1 MKTIDRLERLKRLS
15 PEKRAQLLKAIMDEK
30 SSSERASKISR
41 RPQPDI
47 TPLSF
52 AQQRLWFIEKLEPGT
67 AVFNMPTAIRLEGSL
82 DVEALE
88 RALSEILRRHETLR
102 ARFSEVDGRP
112 VQTIAPALPI
122 SITHI
127 DLRETQGDQKDEAV
141 RRLASLEARQPFDL
155 GNDLPMRGSLL
166 ELSDQDHVLLL
177 TLHHIVSDGW
187 SMGVLVREVATLYQS
202 FSKRESS
209 PLAELE
215 IQYADFAYW
224 QRNWLQGEVIDEQL
238 GYWKRQLSDDST
250 VLDLP
255 TDRPRPPVQ
264 TFRGA
269 REYLRLP
276 DELTRKINALSRSE
290 NVTLFMTLLAAF
302 QTLLYRYAG
311 QNKILVGTPIAGR
324 NREELEN
331 LIGLFANTLVLHADF
346 SDAQTFR
353 ALLAQVHQ
361 TTIGA
366 YAHQDLP
373 FEKLVEE
380 LQPERD
386 LSRHPLVQVMF
397 ALQNAPA
404 SDLNFPDV
412 TIKPVTADAGV
423 SQFDLTMSVVE
434 GGQGLVASLEYNVD
448 LFNATTIKRMLGH
461 FRTLLESIV
470 EMPEQRVSDLRL
482 LTTAEQRELQIEWN
496 RTRKQFHEA
505 QFVHQ
510 LFEEQ
515 VELSPKAVALV
526 FEDKEITY
534 LELNRRANQLA
545 NYLLGLGVGPE
556 VRVGISVERS
566 IDMIVGLL
574 GVLKAGGAYIPLD
587 PTYPKTRLAFMLED
601 SNLPLLL
608 TEQKIVDQLPEHNA
622 RVICLDADWEHI
634 AASNDENPACR
645 LASDNLA
652 YVIYTSGSTGKP
664 KGVEVSHSALTNFLH
679 SMRSEPGLT
688 KQDSL
693 LSVTTL
699 SFDIAALEI
708 YLPLTVGARLVLVSA
723 EVAAD
728 GAQLQQRIESSN
740 ATVMQATPATW
751 KLLLESGWQGNR
763 KLKVLCGGEALP
775 ASLADSLLQKSD
787 ALWNMYGPVEATI
800 WSTASKVESLTGPV
814 SIGNPIANTQIYIL
828 DSHTQLVPV
837 GVAGELHIGGSGL
850 ARGYLNRSDLT
861 AERFVPNPFG
871 GEPGTRLYKTG
882 DLARYLA
889 DGNIEFLGRIDQQV
903 KLRGFRIELG
913 EIEAALSQHPAIQD
927 SVVTLRN
934 DISGERRLVAY
945 VIAGSEQFPVASD
958 LRSHLQEHLPDFMV
972 PSSYVTLDQFPLTPN
987 GKVDRRALPAP
998 DFTRPDFAAAFVA
1011 PRTPTEE
1018 LLAGIWAHLL
1028 GLENVGIQD
1037 NFFDLGGHSLLATQV
1052 LSRIR
1057 AAFRVDLPLRKLFE
1071 SPTVSGLAESV
1082 EMAMRAGDR
1091 LAVSAIEKLGRDVGL
1106 PLSFAQQRMWFLTQL
1121 EPDNPF
1127 YNIFFAFRLDGPLD
1141 LTALDNSVCEI
1152 LRRHESLRT
1161 RFATVDGNPVQLVTR
1176 ETEDA
1181 QTARGVIRE
1190 VIDLSELPEP
1200 EREME
1205 VLRRA
1210 KDEAQAPFDLT
1221 TGPLLRVGV
1230 LRLSEQEHVALV
1242 NMHHIASDGWSI
1254 DLFLR
1259 ETASLYEAFSKR
1271 QNSPLAELPVQYADF
1286 ANWQRQWLQGERLER
1301 ELSYW
1306 KQHLAAASFTL
1317 DLPADR
1323 PRPAIQT
1330 FRGAMKNIDLPG
1342 NLIESL
1348 KSISRE
1354 TNTTVF
1360 MTLLAAFQVLLYRYT
1375 GQRHISVGTPIAG
1388 RTRAEVEPLI
1398 GFFANTLVMSADV
1411 SGDLTF
1417 KEFLARVREVA
1428 LGAYA
1433 HQDLPFEHLV
1443 EVLQPERDLSRTP
1456 LFQVMFV
1463 HQNAAADNIE
1473 TTGLK
1478 LRPIEVEV
1486 ESSKFDLTLFV
1497 KQGVHGLAAAF
1508 EYSTDLF
1515 DADTI
1520 NRMAGHLKSLLEAII
1535 AAPERRLS
1543 DLPLLTESEQHLLSS
1558 WNATGAGYSRD
1569 SCIHQLFEEQVK
1581 RSPNATALVF
1591 EEVRLTYTEL
1601 NARANQLA
1609 HYLRASGIGP
1619 DSLVGIFVERS
1630 IEMLVGVLGV
1640 LKAGGAYLPLDPAYP
1655 KERLAFML
1663 EDAQA
1668 TVLLTEKNLVDGL
1681 PETSALQVCLD
1692 SDWEVISKFN
1702 DDNLA
1707 VGVAAENL
1715 LYVIYTSGSTG
1726 KPKGIGLS
1734 HRALTNLIE
1743 WHLSSLRKADRMLQF
1758 ASLSFDASF
1767 HEVFA
1772 TWCSGGTL
1780 YLMSE
1785 DLRMDPVSLGR
1796 FISEKSIDKIILPVV
1811 VLQQIA
1817 EEYKD
1822 KDGTL
1827 LSLRELITTGEQL
1840 QITNSIV
1847 ELFKRLNECELHN
1860 HYGPSETH
1868 VVTSYVMKHAID
1880 SWETYPSIGR
1890 PIANTQIYI
1899 TDKDLNW
1906 LPVGV
1911 VGELYIGGDSLARGY
1926 INRPDLTAER
1936 FVPDPFSDE
1945 PGARMY
1951 KTGDLSRLMPAG
1963 AIEFLG
1969 RKDHQVKIRGFR
1981 VELGE
1986 IESVLAQNPAVR
1998 EVVVLAREDTVGDRR
2013 LVAYVVSARGRELT
2027 VSELRASLAEQLPD
2041 YMVPSAFVI
2050 MDELPLTPS
2059 KKIDRSALPAP
2070 DTERPELS
2078 QAFMA
2083 PRTQVEKV
2091 LAEIWAE
2098 VLGLEKVG
2106 IQDNFF
2112 ELGGHS
2118 ILSIQ
2123 LMNRVR
2129 EALLADLPLRTLF
2142 QTPTIAGLAT
2152 SIAQHKVKQA
2162 EDADSFTSLP
2172 AIVASQEA
2180 RYEPFPLTEIQQAY
2194 WIGRSGALEL
2204 GNVAAHLYFE
2214 LDTLDLDLER
2224 LNDAWQKLIE
2234 RHDMLRAII
2243 LPDGQQQI
2251 LEQVPYYQFE
2261 TLDLRGQSPE
2271 LVATELAS
2279 VRQKMSHQVRPADQW
2294 PLFEIR
2300 ATRVD
2305 DRRIR
2310 LHFSLD
2316 ALTGDAQSYNI
2327 LTDEFTQL
2335 YENPDTSF
2343 EPFDLSFRDYVV
2355 AEIALRES
2363 KLYQRSEQYWKGRL
2377 ETLPP
2382 APDLP
2387 LAKNPGSITQPKFAR
2402 HRGRLNR
2409 ETWQKLKN
2417 RATQVGLT
2425 PSGVLLAAFAEVLAT
2440 WSNSPRFTIN
2450 LTLFNR
2456 LPMHPQVNAIVGD
2469 FTSLTLLEVDNSQGE
2484 CFESRARRLQERLWD
2499 DLDHRYVS
2507 GVRVLRELARGQGVS
2522 PRAAMPVVFTS
2533 TLNLKNPS
2541 GARNEAGR
2549 QMDDSRNAKQA
2560 EASQVTIQA
2569 ELGYNITQ
2577 TPQVWI
2583 DHQVFE
2589 ANGSLFFNW
2598 DAVEDLFPDNLLLDM
2613 FSSYVSL
2620 LHNLASDDRSWL
2632 SAHLHLLPD
2641 YQANLFEEVNSTQAP
2656 VSDALLHSL
2665 FESQAQLR
2673 PNDVAV
2679 ISAGAQL
2686 SYQELNRRA
2695 NHLASALR
2703 KLGASPNKLVAIVM
2717 NKDWHQVVAVL
2728 GILKAGAAYLPI
2740 SAEFPQQRVWDLLE
2754 DGEVEIALTQKWVD
2768 DNFDWPSNIK
2778 CLVIDNDLSGED
2790 ENLQPLQSNQD
2801 LAYVIYTSGSTGK
2814 PKGVMIDHQGAVN
2827 TILDINER
2835 FNVGPQDRVLA
2846 LSSLSFDLSVYD
2858 IFGLLSAGGSL
2869 VMTEPAT
2876 SKDPQ
2881 RWLKLLREH
2890 NVTIWNSVPALME
2903 MIVEFVE
2910 GTSEQISANV
2920 RLVMMSGDWIAKTLP
2935 DRISKVMTGA
2945 KVVSLGGATEGSI
2958 WSILHEID
2966 EVKDDWNSI
2975 PYGKPMKNQAHE
2987 SR

>member
-15 PEKRAQLLKAIMDEK
+15 PEKRARLLKAIMDEK
-30 SSSERASKISR
+30 TSSERENKIPR
-41 RPQPDI
+41 RPQPEI
-47 TPLSF
+47 APLSF

-67 AVFNMPTAIRLEGSL
+67 AIFNMPTAIRLEGAL
-82 DVEALE
+82 DVGALE
-88 RALSEILRRHETLR
+88 KTLSEILRRHETLR

-112 VQTIAPALPI
+112 VQTIAPALPLD
-122 SITHI
+122 ITHL
-127 DLRETQGDQKDEAV
+127 DLRAIPVDQRDEAV
-141 RRLASLEARQPFDL
+141 KRLAGEEARQPFDL
-155 GNDLPMRGSLL
+155 RTDLPLRGRLL
-166 ELSDQDHVLLL
+166 ELSDRDHVLLL

-187 SMGVLVREVATLYQS
+187 SMGVLVREVAALYQA
-202 FSKRESS
+202 FSKGELS

-215 IQYADFAYW
+215 IQYTDFAYW
-224 QRNWLQGEVIDEQL
+224 QRDWLQGEVIDEQID
-238 GYWKRQLSDDST
+238 YWKRQLGGRAS

-255 TDRPRPPVQ
+255 TDMPRPPAQ

-269 REYLRLP
+269 RQHMRLP
-276 DELTRKINALSRSE
+276 DELTQKINALSRAE

-302 QTLLYRYAG
+302 QTLLFRYTG

-324 NREELEN
+324 TREELES

-346 SDAQTFR
+346 SDAQNFR
-353 ALLAQVHQ
+353 ALLNEVQQ

-412 TIKPVTADAGV
+412 SIKPVSADAGV

-434 GGQGLVASLEYNVD
+434 GEQGLIASLEYNVD

-470 EMPEQRVSDLRL
+470 EMPEQRISDLRL
-482 LTTAEQRELQIEWN
+482 LTTDEQRQLQVEWN
-496 RTRKQFHEA
+496 QTRKQFPEA
-505 QFVHQ
+505 QFVHR
-510 LFEEQ
+510 LFEKQ
-515 VELSPKAVALV
+515 VELTPCAVALV
-526 FEDKEITY
+526 FEEKEITY
-534 LELNRRANQLA
+534 HELNRRANQLA
-545 NYLLGLGVGPE
+545 NYLRTLGVGPE
-556 VRVGISVERS
+556 VRAGISLERS
-566 IDMIVGLL
+566 VEMIVGLL
-574 GVLKAGGAYIPLD
+574 GILKAGGAYIPLD

-601 SNLPLLL
+601 SGLSLLL
-608 TEQKIVDQLPEHNA
+608 TGQKIVDQLPHHNA
-622 RVICLDADWEHI
+622 RVICLDGDWERI
-634 AASNDENPACR
+634 AAYSDKNPACH
-645 LASDNLA
+645 LTSDNLA
-652 YVIYTSGSTGKP
+652 YVIYTSGSTGRP
-664 KGVEVSHSALTNFLH
+664 KGVEVQHDALANFLH
-679 SMRSEPGLT
+679 SMRREPGLS
-688 KQDSL
+688 KQDTL

-723 EVAAD
+723 EVASD
-728 GAQLQQRIESSN
+728 GAQLQQNIESSV

-751 KLLLESGWQGNR
+751 RLLLESGWQGNR
-763 KLKVLCGGEALP
+763 NLKVLCGGEALP
-775 ASLADSLLQKSD
+775 LNLADSLLQKSK

-814 SIGNPIANTQIYIL
+814 SIGHPIANTQIYIL
-828 DSHTQLVPV
+828 DSRAQLMPV

-850 ARGYLNRSDLT
+850 ARGYLNQSYLT
-861 AERFVPNPFG
+861 AEKFIPDPFDD
-871 GEPGTRLYKTG
+871 EPGTRLYKTG

-889 DGNIEFLGRIDQQV
+889 DGSIEFLGRIDQQV

-913 EIEAALSQHPAIQD
+913 EIEAALSHHPAIQD
-927 SVVTLRN
+927 SVVTLRG
-934 DISGERRLVAY
+934 DSSGERRLVAY
-945 VIAGSEQFPVASD
+945 VIASREQFPVVTD
-958 LRSHLQEHLPDFMV
+958 LRAHLQEQLPDFMI
-972 PSSYVTLDQFPLTPN
+972 PSSYVMIDQFPLTPN
-987 GKVDRRALPAP
+987 GKVDRKALPAP

-1011 PRTPTEE
+1011 PRTPTQEV
-1018 LLAGIWAHLL
+1018 LAGIWAHLL
-1028 GLENVGIQD
+1028 GLENVGIKD

-1057 AAFRVDLPLRKLFE
+1057 EAFRVDLPLRKLFE
-1071 SPTVSGLAESV
+1071 SPTVSGLAEIV
-1082 EMAMRAGDR
+1082 ERATRAGDGIT
-1091 LAVSAIEKLGRDVGL
+1091 VSAIEKLGRDAGL

-1141 LTALDNSVCEI
+1141 LTALDKSICEI
-1152 LRRHESLRT
+1152 LSRHESLRT
-1161 RFATVDGNPVQLVTR
+1161 RFSMVDGSVLQIVTQ
-1176 ETEDA
+1176 EPPGN
-1181 QTARGVIRE
+1181 QTAIRE
-1190 VIDLSELPEP
+1190 VVDLSELPES
-1200 EREME
+1200 ERELE
-1205 VLRRA
+1205 VLGRA
-1210 KDEAQAPFDLT
+1210 KVEAQAPFDLT
-1221 TGPLLRVGV
+1221 TGPLLRVNV

-1259 ETASLYEAFSKR
+1259 ETASLYEAYCNGQSA
-1271 QNSPLAELPVQYADF
+1271 SLAELPVQYADF
-1286 ANWQRQWLQGERLER
+1286 ASWQREWLQGEQLER

-1306 KQHLAAASFTL
+1306 KQHLATASFTL
-1317 DLPADR
+1317 DLPTDK
-1323 PRPAIQT
+1323 PRPDIQT
-1330 FRGAMKNIDLPG
+1330 FRGAMVNIALPG
-1342 NLIESL
+1342 NLLESL
-1348 KSISRE
+1348 KAIGRE

-1360 MTLLAAFQVLLYRYT
+1360 MTLLAVFQVLLYRYT
-1375 GQRHISVGTPIAG
+1375 GQGQVSVGTPIAG

-1398 GFFANTLVMSADV
+1398 GFFANTLVMSTEV
-1411 SGDLTF
+1411 SSDLTF
-1417 KEFLARVREVA
+1417 KDFLSRVREVA

-1433 HQDLPFEHLV
+1433 HQELPFEHLV

-1456 LFQVMFV
+1456 LFQVMMV
-1463 HQNAAADNIE
+1463 HQNAATETIE
-1473 TTGLK
+1473 TTALK

-1497 KQGVHGLAAAF
+1497 KQGAHGLAAAF

-1515 DADTI
+1515 DGATI
-1520 NRMAGHLKSLLEAII
+1520 SRMAAHFKSLLEAII

-1543 DLPLLTESEQHLLSS
+1543 DLPLLTESEQRLLSS
-1558 WNATGAGYSRD
+1558 WNETKAGYPSD
-1569 SCIHQLFEEQVK
+1569 ACIHHLFEEQVR
-1581 RSPNATALVF
+1581 RSPDATALVF
-1591 EEVRLTYTEL
+1591 EEVQLTYGEL

-1619 DSLVGIFVERS
+1619 DRLVGIFVERS

-1640 LKAGGAYLPLDPAYP
+1640 LKAGGAYVPLDPAYP

-1668 TVLLTEKNLVDGL
+1668 TVLLTEKRLSEGL
-1681 PETSALQVCLD
+1681 PETGARRVCLD
-1692 SDWEVISKFN
+1692 SDWGEISN
-1702 DDNLA
+1702 YDDRNPA
-1707 VGVAAENL
+1707 VSVTAENL
-1715 LYVIYTSGSTG
+1715 LYCIYTSGSTG
-1726 KPKGIGLS
+1726 RPKGIGLS

-1772 TWCSGGTL
+1772 TWCAGGTL
-1780 YLMSE
+1780 YLMTE

-1811 VLQQIA
+1811 VLQQLA

-1827 LSLRELITTGEQL
+1827 VSLRELITTGEQL

-1847 ELFKRLNECELHN
+1847 ELFRRLNECELHN

-1868 VVTSYVMKHAID
+1868 VVTSCVMERAPD
-1880 SWETYPSIGR
+1880 SWATYPSIGQ

-1899 TDKDLNW
+1899 TDQDLNW
-1906 LPVGV
+1906 LPVGF

-1926 INRPDLTAER
+1926 INRADLTAER
-1936 FVPDPFSDE
+1936 FIPDPFSDE

-1951 KTGDLSRLMPAG
+1951 KTGDLSRFLHAG
-1963 AIEFLG
+1963 EIEFLG

-1986 IESVLAQNPAVR
+1986 IESVLAQNPDVR
-1998 EVVVLAREDTVGDRR
+1998 EVVVLAREGTTGDKR
-2013 LVAYVVSARGRELT
+2013 LVAYVVCTRDRELT
-2027 VSELRASLAEQLPD
+2027 VSDLRAALAEQLPD

-2059 KKIDRSALPAP
+2059 KKVDRSALPAP
-2070 DTERPELS
+2070 DSERPELA
-2078 QAFMA
+2078 QAFMT
-2083 PRTQVEKV
+2083 PRTAIEKV
-2091 LAEIWAE
+2091 LAEIWAD

-2129 EALLADLPLRTLF
+2129 ETLRADLPLRTLF

-2152 SIAQHKVKQA
+2152 SIAQYKVKQA
-2162 EDADSFTSLP
+2162 EDADSFMSLP
-2172 AIVASQEA
+2172 AITSDRES

-2214 LDTLDLDLER
+2214 LDTLDLDLKR

-2261 TLDLRGQSPE
+2261 TLDLRGQNPE
-2271 LVATELAS
+2271 HVAAELAS
-2279 VRQKMSHQVRPADQW
+2279 VRQQMSHQVRPADQW

-2300 ATRVD
+2300 ATRVE

-2316 ALTGDAQSYNI
+2316 ALTGDAQSYNT
-2327 LTDEFTQL
+2327 LTDEFTRL
-2335 YENPDTSF
+2335 YENPDMSF
-2343 EPFDLSFRDYVV
+2343 EPLELSFRDYVV
-2355 AEIALRES
+2355 AEVALRES
-2363 KLYQRSEQYWKGRL
+2363 KLYQRSEHYWKERL

-2387 LAKNPGSITQPKFAR
+2387 LAKSPASITQPKFTR
-2402 HRGRLNR
+2402 HRGRVKR
-2409 ETWQKLKN
+2409 EIWQKLKN

-2425 PSGVLLAAFAEVLAT
+2425 PSGVLLAAFAEVLAA
-2440 WSNSPRFTIN
+2440 WSNNPRFTIN

-2456 LPMHPQVNAIVGD
+2456 LPMHPQVNSIVGD
-2469 FTSLTLLEVDNSQGE
+2469 FTSLTLLEVDNAQGD
-2484 CFESRARRLQERLWD
+2484 CFELRARRLQERLWD

-2507 GVRVLRELARGQGVS
+2507 GVRVLRDLARKQGVS

-2533 TLNLKNPS
+2533 TLNLNNPS
-2541 GARNEAGR
+2541 GAANDTGQQAG
-2549 QMDDSRNAKQA
+2549 DSRNAKQD
-2560 EASQVTIQA
+2560 EESQITIQA

-2589 ANGSLFFNW
+2589 VNSGLVFNW
-2598 DAVEDLFPDNLLLDM
+2598 DAVEDLFPDNLLQDM
-2613 FSSYVSL
+2613 FSAYVSL
-2620 LHNLASDDRSWL
+2620 LHNLASDDSTWL
-2632 SAHLHLLPD
+2632 APHLHLLPD
-2641 YQANLFEEVNSTQAP
+2641 HQFDLFQAVNSTLAP

-2665 FESQAQLR
+2665 FEAQALIR
-2673 PNDVAV
+2673 PHDLAV
-2679 ISAGAQL
+2679 ISAHAHL
-2686 SYQELNRRA
+2686 TYQQLNRRA
-2695 NHLASALR
+2695 NHLARVLR
-2703 KLGASPNKLVAIVM
+2703 EQGASPNKLIAVVM
-2717 NKDWHQVVAVL
+2717 HKDWHQVVAVL
-2728 GILKAGAAYLPI
+2728 AILKAGAAYLPI
-2740 SAEFPQQRVWDLLE
+2740 SAQFPQQRIWDLLD
-2754 DGEVEIALTQKWVD
+2754 DGDVEIALTQKQVDHSIDWPPMLKRVVIVD
-2768 DNFDWPSNIK
+2768 DETGD
-2778 CLVIDNDLSGED
+2778 D
-2790 ENLQPLQSNQD
+2790 ENLQPLQ
-2801 LAYVIYTSGSTGK
+2801 
-2814 PKGVMIDHQGAVN
+2814 
-2827 TILDINER
+2827 
-2835 FNVGPQDRVLA
+2835 
-2846 LSSLSFDLSVYD
+2846 
-2858 IFGLLSAGGSL
+2858 
-2869 VMTEPAT
+2869 
-2876 SKDPQ
+2876 
-2881 RWLKLLREH
+2881 
-2890 NVTIWNSVPALME
+2890 
-2903 MIVEFVE
+2903 
-2910 GTSEQISANV
+2910 
-2920 RLVMMSGDWIAKTLP
+2920 
-2935 DRISKVMTGA
+2935 
-2945 KVVSLGGATEGSI
+2945 
-2958 WSILHEID
+2958 
-2966 EVKDDWNSI
+2966 
-2975 PYGKPMKNQAHE
+2975 
-2987 SR
+2987 